1 MARHIRF
8 PGIVD
13 VVLVSDPAEIRAL
26 NEERAIDRNFV
37 ARGPLVNRLITA
49 RIRRWFQIR
58 GERLPSLV
66 PRGDVVRAERQ
77 SELAAKLAPSAGRLW
92 TDAQIDA
99 LAAYVSGGSDAD
111 TASIMTQQIVGNLF
125 DPRYRADQATWKA
138 ARMIDRFRDGFS
150 PIQIVWQ
157 LTGQLR
163 RARDLMVERAQGDRW
178 CMHGTAIGVH
188 GIVHALDRMRQLRA
202 APTARSLSGDA
213 VLGQCLAP
221 PTRVPRTVETRLETP
236 VVDGSL
242 REGAVLVLQ
251 LATAAAQAPD
261 AETVFMRGHWN
272 ACPAHAFVTRLL
284 LTVWRRSVQQTGTA

>member
-49 RIRRWFQIR
+49 RIRRWFQIM

-77 SELAAKLAPSAGRLW
+77 TELAARLAPSSGGLW
-92 TDAQIDA
+92 TDAQIET
-99 LAAYVSGGSDAD
+99 LAAYVSGASDAD
-111 TASIMTQQIVGNLF
+111 EASIVTQQIVGNLF

-163 RARDLMVERAQGDRW
+163 RARALLVERAQSDRW

-202 APTARSLSGDA
+202 APTARSLAHDA
-213 VLGQCLAP
+213 VLGHCLAP
-221 PTRVPRTVETRLETP
+221 PTRVPRTVEARLETP

-242 REGAVLVLQ
+242 REGAILVLQ
-251 LATAAAQAPD
+251 LASAAAQAPD
-261 AETVFMRGHWN
+261 GESVFMRGHWN
-272 ACPAHAFVTRLL
+272 ACPAQAFVTRLL
-284 LTVWRRSVQQTGTA
+284 LTVWHRSLQQTGTA